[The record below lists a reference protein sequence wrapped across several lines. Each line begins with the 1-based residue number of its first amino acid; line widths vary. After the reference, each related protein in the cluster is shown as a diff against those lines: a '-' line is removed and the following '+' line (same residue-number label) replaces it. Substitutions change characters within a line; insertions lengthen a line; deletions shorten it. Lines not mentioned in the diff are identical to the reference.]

1 MKFQK
6 THAQRMSLSSPKVR
20 KTLSL
25 SSLGLSEATYLPL
38 PTKKPIKE
46 LEHFR
51 QICEHFPTD
60 WGHLIEV
67 ETGKILDTYNK
78 EEYEE

>member
-1 MKFQK
+1 M
-6 THAQRMSLSSPKVR
+6 TENPKWVAVFYHYR
-20 KTLSL
+20 QLAPIL
-25 SSLGLSEATYLPL
+25 IE
-38 PTKKPIKE
+38 IKE